1 MNRKFML
8 KGLELQASIG
18 IYDHERAAPQRVVI
32 DAELMLDGERE
43 PQNDD
48 VAATLDYDQIRDT
61 IRAIVTSRHFDLQET
76 LARTLFD
83 ALAALPDVTALCV
96 TTAKPD
102 AYDDCETIAYQLS
115 NLPGQLSNPPG
126 N

>member
-76 LARTLFD
+76 LARRIFD
-83 ALAALPDVTALCV
+83 ALQTLPEVAAVRV
-96 TTAKPD
+96 RTAKPD
-102 AYDDCETIAYQLS
+102 AYDDCQEIAYELS
-115 NLPGQLSNPPG
+115 NLPC
-126 N
+126 